1 MRLFRFAIDSDSNT
15 KSDQQVVSME
25 EHEKME
31 TGQENNADPIRM
43 DDSRKEALVH
53 DLISIVKNAMV
64 KVNNRDQM
72 WCDILAKT
80 EKDIRKS
87 VDTLVK

>member
-1 MRLFRFAIDSDSNT
+1 MFRFAIDSDSNT

-31 TGQENNADPIRM
+31 TGQEDNTDPIRM

>member
-1 MRLFRFAIDSDSNT
+1 
-15 KSDQQVVSME
+15 
-25 EHEKME
+25 ME
-31 TGQENNADPIRM
+31 TGQEDNTDPIRM

>member
-1 MRLFRFAIDSDSNT
+1 MRLFRLAIDSDSNT
-15 KSDQQVVSME
+15 KRDQQVVSME

-31 TGQENNADPIRM
+31 TGQEDNTDPIRM